1 MTDSFVMI
9 VDDDDEIRGALEDVL
24 GCEGFSVV
32 GARDGRQALDYLQS
46 GQTTPAAI
54 LLDLWM
60 PGMDGWQLHK
70 ELSNDVKLSKIPVIV
85 LTASHDR
92 RVLSL
97 EVKEVLTKPVDLG
110 RLLCAL
116 GEAGVSH

>member
-1 MTDSFVMI
+1 MI

-70 ELSNDVKLSKIPVIV
+70 ELSNDVELSKIPVIV

-97 EVKEVLTKPVDLG
+97 EVKEVLRKPVDLG